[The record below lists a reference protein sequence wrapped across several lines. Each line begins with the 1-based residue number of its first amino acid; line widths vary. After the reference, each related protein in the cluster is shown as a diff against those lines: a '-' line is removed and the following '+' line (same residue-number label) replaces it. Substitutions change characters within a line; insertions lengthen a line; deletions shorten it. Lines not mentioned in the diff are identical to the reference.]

1 MLTCRVE
8 FAIDMSSIGDK
19 EGIWKMGDGRWE
31 MEDGRKRLDFGQG
44 KKMED
49 GRCNFTADSHR
60 NLKFQSGILAC
71 IRSRF

>member
-1 MLTCRVE
+1 MLTCGVE

-19 EGIWKMGDGRWE
+19 EGIWKMG
-31 MEDGRKRLDFGQG
+31 DGRKRLDFGQG